1 MARFLF
7 AVWPSAGHV
16 NPGLPLAK
24 VLVERGHEVKFY
36 TSKHFKE
43 KVEATGATYVP
54 FKNARNFSG
63 STLNEDFP
71 EMPKYKGVKLFKWG
85 IRNIIAN
92 TMEGFDKD
100 ISEIRKEFQAD
111 VIVIDPT
118 FTGLI
123 PIRLRGDKIKTACF
137 GILALSVTSKDTTP
151 FGLGIVPK
159 NSITGRIKNRLLNFF
174 VQKIV
179 FGQEQ
184 KYFNQLL
191 NRMGLPKLDRY
202 FFDAAVHYCDL
213 YLQGTCPSFEYPR
226 SDLPSNVKFVGPY
239 NPPAV
244 ASQAPLPEW
253 WPDLESGKPVVHV
266 TQGTLANEDF
276 SRLLIPTIQAL
287 ADKNVLVVATTG
299 NRPKSMVGDNLPK
312 NVRLEQ
318 FIPYSALMPHVDIMI
333 TNAGYGGVHYAIQ
346 NAVPL
351 IVAGKTEEKP
361 EVCARV
367 EWAGIGI
374 NLKTDHPTTEQI
386 SSAVDALL
394 TNSKYKQRVTEL
406 QREFSNYDAYRTS
419 VKSLEE
425 LAATAH

>member
-24 VLVERGHEVKFY
+24 ELAERGHEVMFY
-36 TSKHFKE
+36 TSTHFKE
-43 KVEATGATYVP
+43 KVEATGATFIP
-54 FKNARNFSG
+54 FKNVRNFSG

-71 EMPKYKGVKLFKWG
+71 DMPKYKGIKFFKWG

-100 ISEIRKEFQAD
+100 IAEIREKFKAD
-111 VIVIDPT
+111 VLVIDPT

-137 GILALSVTSKDTTP
+137 GILPLSVTSKDTAP
-151 FGLGIVPK
+151 FGLGILP
-159 NSITGRIKNRLLNFF
+159 NHSFMGQMKNRMLNFF

-179 FGQEQ
+179 FSQEQ
-184 KYFNQLL
+184 NHFNQILS
-191 NRMGLPKLDRY
+191 RMNLPKLDPY
-202 FFDAAVHYCDL
+202 FFDAAVHYSDL
-213 YLQGTCPSFEYPR
+213 YFQGTCRSFEYPR

-239 NPPAV
+239 NPPVTAV
-244 ASQAPLPEW
+244 KTPLPKW
-253 WPDLESGKPVVHV
+253 WPDLNSGKPVVHV

-276 SRLLIPTIQAL
+276 SRLMIPTIKAL
-287 ADKNVLVVATTG
+287 ANKDVLVVATTG
-299 NRPKSMVGDNLPK
+299 NRPISMVGDHLPK
-312 NVRLEQ
+312 NVRVEP
-318 FIPYSALMPHVDIMI
+318 FIPYTDLMPHVDIMI

-351 IVAGKTEEKP
+351 IVAGKTEDKP

-374 NLKTDHPTTEQI
+374 NLKTDRPTEQQI
-386 SSAVDALL
+386 SSAVDTLL
-394 TNSKYKQRVTEL
+394 SSPRFKQRITEL
-406 QREFSNYDAYRTS
+406 QQEFSSYDAYRIS
-419 VKSLEE
+419 VTHLEE
-425 LAATAH
+425 LAASSQ